1 MRVLACAQVGL
12 YRSVCK
18 RLTQFERYTQSRWR
32 IGGFFYF
39 KHPKASS
46 MTPVI
51 RAEVQQAMEGTKSV
65 QAAMNDM
72 QKRLRT
78 C

>member
-1 MRVLACAQVGL
+1 M
-12 YRSVCK
+12 
-18 RLTQFERYTQSRWR
+18 E

-72 QKRLRT
+72 QKALEDLLKSK
-78 C
+78 